1 MGKIVFFFI
10 IFMIIVMIY
19 PIYES
24 NQPKIK
30 AFVDK
35 NITPTVIDNGEYFVY
50 DTNLIKR
57 GSFKKLEVLG
67 KDELRAFDFYLF
79 DFVKKESIKAKLIN
93 YQKPIL
99 SGVDVFYKTEEYNIF
114 TKNATYNRQTTVLE
128 GGRFKM
134 VSESYIGFG
143 DSFLVDKEKNVYA
156 KNIDY
161 FLKVK

>member
-1 MGKIVFFFI
+1 
-10 IFMIIVMIY
+10 MIY

-67 KDELRAFDFYLF
+67 KELRAFDFYLF
-79 DFVKKESIKAKLIN
+79 DFVKKELIKAKLIN

-99 SGVDVFYKTEEYNIF
+99 SGVDVFYKTWEYNIF
-114 TKNATYNRQTTVLE
+114 TKNATYNRQTCVLK
-128 GGRFKM
+128 GGRFKI